1 MAISGGGHNTRG
13 IIFGAISWSGD
24 ITGGSIVGEHCIQ
37 FLTLEV
43 EGLECQTITNWY
55 IDLSVSYVHKKN
67 FRLIKL
73 WYLNSTGNQFFFK
86 SVEENGQPH
95 TDWGRN
101 KDRRRVF
108 WTPITPTLYWWT
120 MAHSTSLEWRS
131 HFEPEW
137 RTRLPTWKPTQAKV
151 NKSIFINHQCRQ
163 FVLYTSATAYLTW
176 LSQFKF
182 YLKRNLIESHET

>member
-1 MAISGGGHNTRG
+1 MSNNHKLIYWFVCILCTQKKFQIDKIMISKFN
-13 IIFGAISWSGD
+13 WE
-24 ITGGSIVGEHCIQ
+24 SI
-37 FLTLEV
+37 
-43 EGLECQTITNWY
+43 
-55 IDLSVSYVHKKN
+55 
-67 FRLIKL
+67 
-73 WYLNSTGNQFFFK
+73 FFK

-101 KDRRRVF
+101 KDQRRVF

-120 MAHSTSLEWRS
+120 MAHSTSLGWRF

-137 RTRLPTWKPTQAKV
+137 RTLLPTWKPTQAKV

-176 LSQFKF
+176 LSQYKF
-182 YLKRNLIESHET
+182 YLKRDFIEGQSKLRGWSSIHVYVQSCNTKFCIISENSAKQYP

>member
-1 MAISGGGHNTRG
+1 MY
-13 IIFGAISWSGD
+13 
-24 ITGGSIVGEHCIQ
+24 
-37 FLTLEV
+37 TL
-43 EGLECQTITNWY
+43 
-55 IDLSVSYVHKKN
+55 KN

-101 KDRRRVF
+101 KDQRRVF

-120 MAHSTSLEWRS
+120 MAHSTSLGWRS

-137 RTRLPTWKPTQAKV
+137 RTLLPTWKLTQAKV

-163 FVLYTSATAYLTW
+163 FVLYTSAIAYLTW

-182 YLKRNLIESHET
+182 YLKRNFIEGHATLRYLFTILMNLQVKRSNNVSTNILSESLLNCCLTKAYMFIINHNDKFMYTYR